1 MKTAFDYVDDN
12 FKRLVFNINEAKEKY
27 NRSDDQISIMAVTK
41 TVAPEIV
48 NHAITSCGIKILGEN
63 RVQEYLSKKDLY
75 DPASVH
81 FIGQLQ
87 TNKVKYIIDTVDMIQ
102 SVDSIRLATEINR
115 HAEKI
120 GKIQNILVEVNIAGE
135 EAKGGVDPDMLPE
148 LLYNIS
154 EMKNIRVNGLMTVPP
169 AYEPEKFLYKMQKIY
184 IDISGK
190 NIDNINMSFLS
201 MGMSGD
207 YGLAVK
213 YGSTMVRIGSAFFG
227 ARVYK

>member
-1 MKTAFDYVDDN
+1 MKTDFDYVDDN

-63 RVQEYLSKKDLY
+63 RVQEYLSKKDFY
-75 DPASVH
+75 EPASVH

-102 SVDSIRLATEINR
+102 SVDSIKLASEINR

-120 GKIQNILVEVNIAGE
+120 GKIQDVLIEVNIAGE
-135 EAKGGVDPDMLPE
+135 EAKGGVNPDMLSD

-169 AYEPEKFLYKMQKIY
+169 AY
-184 IDISGK
+184 
-190 NIDNINMSFLS
+190 
-201 MGMSGD
+201 
-207 YGLAVK
+207 
-213 YGSTMVRIGSAFFG
+213 
-227 ARVYK
+227 